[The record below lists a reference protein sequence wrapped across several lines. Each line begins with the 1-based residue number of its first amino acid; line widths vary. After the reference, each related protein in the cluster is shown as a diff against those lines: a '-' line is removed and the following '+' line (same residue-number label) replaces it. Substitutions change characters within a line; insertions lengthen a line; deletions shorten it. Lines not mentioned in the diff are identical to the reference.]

1 MQKERNKRVKKKILA
16 VVGKTLF
23 SSKVPHV
30 HHLLLSLMFWVSDSY
45 TIPKECAF
53 GKPGHDCEVTQ
64 IWRHPLIY
72 RIHSGIENSCSL
84 IPLCQI
90 RLNQSGHKTPPGFQR
105 LSALLKLGMVRRK
118 CSEQDLTLP
127 IFGAAL
133 AADKCLKSIL
143 QSFFFSPFPNFIT
156 NDALYFVPLVL

>member
-1 MQKERNKRVKKKILA
+1 VRLHRAEGILLFTEFT
-16 VVGKTLF
+16 VV
-23 SSKVPHV
+23 
-30 HHLLLSLMFWVSDSY
+30 
-45 TIPKECAF
+45 
-53 GKPGHDCEVTQ
+53 
-64 IWRHPLIY
+64 
-72 RIHSGIENSCSL
+72 ENSCSL

-105 LSALLKLGMVRRK
+105 LSALLKLGMVKRK

-133 AADKCLKSIL
+133 AADIL

-156 NDALYFVPLVL
+156 NDGLYFVPLVL